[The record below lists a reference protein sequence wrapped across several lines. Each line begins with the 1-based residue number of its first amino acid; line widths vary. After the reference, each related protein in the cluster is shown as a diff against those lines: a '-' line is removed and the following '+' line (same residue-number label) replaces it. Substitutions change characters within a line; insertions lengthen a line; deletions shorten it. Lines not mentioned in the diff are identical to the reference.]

1 MDISIG
7 QPMSDIHTWIYT
19 WIYPWISI
27 STATL
32 EISLSRVLDKIL
44 EESDLAFG
52 DNQISFEHTVVF
64 RISRRL
70 LLCKNSPIHSFIS
83 IELNNL

>member
-7 QPMSDIHTWIYT
+7 EDMPDIHTWIYIWIYP

-32 EISLSRVLDKIL
+32 YLSL
-44 EESDLAFG
+44 
-52 DNQISFEHTVVF
+52 
-64 RISRRL
+64 
-70 LLCKNSPIHSFIS
+70 
-83 IELNNL
+83 

>member
-7 QPMSDIHTWIYT
+7 QPISDIHTWIYP

-32 EISLSRVLDKIL
+32 QYIQSLDLVYPVLIFTFYYCEADAGVMLK
-44 EESDLAFG
+44 
-52 DNQISFEHTVVF
+52 
-64 RISRRL
+64 
-70 LLCKNSPIHSFIS
+70 
-83 IELNNL
+83 

>member
-7 QPMSDIHTWIYT
+7 QPMSDIHTWIYP

-32 EISLSRVLDKIL
+32 KTSNALNPLVATKENCLQKPCKAIEAVKIYWT
-44 EESDLAFG
+44 DFHG
-52 DNQISFEHTVVF
+52 IFT
-64 RISRRL
+64 
-70 LLCKNSPIHSFIS
+70 KW
-83 IELNNL
+83 